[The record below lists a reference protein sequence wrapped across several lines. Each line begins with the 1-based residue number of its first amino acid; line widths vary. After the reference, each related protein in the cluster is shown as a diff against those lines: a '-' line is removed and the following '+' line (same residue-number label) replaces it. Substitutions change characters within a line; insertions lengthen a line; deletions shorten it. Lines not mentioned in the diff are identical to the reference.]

1 MGRGGLARWGRNLI
15 DTVFPR
21 VCEVCGTTLVEGED
35 ILCLQCLLD
44 LPRTSLHSDDF
55 NAIHERLAG
64 RVPIERAGAF
74 FYYYRGNPYTR
85 LIHKAKY
92 NNLPAIGRKLGALYA
107 KEIAD
112 DSFFD
117 GIDMIIPVPLHWMKQ
132 LRRGYNQSREIAKGI
147 AGVTGLPIG
156 DNLRARKGHSTQT
169 RKNSFDRWVNAQNIY
184 QVVRGSELD
193 DKHLLIV
200 DDVITT
206 GATLLACCQAIKKA
220 APTAKISVAALSL
233 THLR

>member
-15 DTVFPR
+15 DAIFPR
-21 VCEVCGTTLVEGED
+21 VCEVCGTTLIEGED

-44 LPRTSLHSDDF
+44 LPRTSLHCDDF

-107 KEIAD
+107 KEIAGD
-112 DSFFD
+112 NFFD
-117 GIDMIIPVPLHWMKQ
+117 DIDMIIPVPLHWTKR
-132 LRRGYNQSREIAKGI
+132 LRRGYNQSREIARGI
-147 AGVTGLPIG
+147 AKVTSIPVS
-156 DNLRARKGHSTQT
+156 DNLTARKGHSTQT
-169 RKNSFDRWVNAQNIY
+169 RKNSFERWLNAQDIY
-184 QVVRGSELD
+184 QVARSWELK

-206 GATLLACCQAIKKA
+206 GATLLACCQAINKA

>member
-1 MGRGGLARWGRNLI
+1 MGRGGLTRWGHNLL
-15 DTVFPR
+15 DTIFPR
-21 VCEVCGTTLVEGED
+21 VCEVCGVTLVEGEE

-44 LPRTSLHSDDF
+44 LPRTSLHRENF

-64 RVPIERAGAF
+64 RAPIERAGAL

-92 NNLPAIGRKLGALYA
+92 NNLPAIGRRLGALYA
-107 KEIAD
+107 AEITD
-112 DSFFD
+112 DGFFE
-117 GIDMIIPVPLHWMKQ
+117 GIDMILPVPLHWMKQ
-132 LRRGYNQSREIAKGI
+132 IIRGYNQSREIALGI
-147 AGVTGLPIG
+147 AGEAYLPVG
-156 DNLRARKGHSTQT
+156 DNLTARKGHPTQT
-169 RKNSFDRWVNAQNIY
+169 RKNSFDRWINARDIY
-184 QVVRGSELD
+184 RVARGSELD
-193 DKHLLIV
+193 GKHLLVV

-233 THLR
+233 THLG